1 MAAIDPVLL
10 RQVVTWSLVTLLVF
24 WAARRLHGHQPHPLL
39 APILVTPVVVGVAIL
54 VTRTSYADYFAGTR
68 WLVWMLGPATVAFAV
83 PVWQQRALVRA
94 YWPVLVAAMLAGSIA
109 AIASSWLLATLV
121 GLDEALLR
129 SLLPRSIST
138 PFAMEVARDIGG
150 IPGLTAV
157 FVIITGLFGA
167 LAGELMLSRI
177 GARTALARGAA
188 YGVAAHAIG
197 TARALQED
205 RREGAIAG
213 LSMVLTGV
221 LNVLATPLLV
231 LWLR

>member
-1 MAAIDPVLL
+1 MLRAIA
-10 RQVVTWSLVTLLVF
+10 WSLATLLVF
-24 WAARRLHGHQPHPLL
+24 GAARRVHRQWPHPLL
-39 APILVTPVVVGVAIL
+39 APILVTPLVVGLAIL
-54 VTRTSYADYFAGTR
+54 ATRTAYADYFAGTR
-68 WLVWMLGPATVAFAV
+68 WLVWLLGPAIVAFAV

-94 YWPVLVAAMLAGSIA
+94 HWPVLVAGMLAGSIA
-109 AIASSWLLATLV
+109 AIASGWMLALLL
-121 GLDEALLR
+121 GLDDALLR

-157 FVIITGLFGA
+157 FVIITGLIGA
-167 LAGELMLSRI
+167 LAGELMLARI

-205 RREGAIAG
+205 EREGAIAG

-221 LNVLATPLLV
+221 LNVLAAPLLAM
-231 LWLR
+231 LLC